1 MLSCDDD
8 DDDEEG
14 FPEGGGHDASP
25 ALDAAAPSRTDEVAG
40 RTIVS
45 APGAIVL
52 LLLIVLC
59 KEE

>member
-1 MLSCDDD
+1 MLSC

-14 FPEGGGHDASP
+14 FPEGGHDVSP
-25 ALDAAAPSRTDEVAG
+25 ALDVAAASRTDEVAG

-52 LLLIVLC
+52 LLLIVM
-59 KEE
+59 